1 MAATPAGFPVTEP
14 DPAHYVWWLAA
25 RSAGIVAFVLVA
37 AAVMIG
43 LFLSANLSRRPGL
56 KRDLVKVHQQVALA
70 ALATIAAHGVL
81 LLGDKWLKPGLTGI
95 TIPFTLAYRPLWT
108 GLGILAGYLA
118 VALGPTFYLR
128 RRIGARRWR
137 LVHRATALVYALGL
151 LHAVGSGTDGA
162 SPWFTAL
169 VIATAIPITG
179 LLIIRLR
186 PKPARPAPSRRPL
199 TTTPTQTR
207 TPSPGHS

>member
-1 MAATPAGFPVTEP
+1 MTEP

-25 RSAGIVAFVLVA
+25 RSAGIVAFVLIA
-37 AAVMIG
+37 AAVTLG
-43 LFLSANLSRRPGL
+43 LFLSANISRRPGL
-56 KRDLVKVHQQVALA
+56 KRDLVKIHQQIALA

-81 LLGDKWLKPGLTGI
+81 LLGDKWLKPGIPGI

-118 VALGPTFYLR
+118 LALGPTFYLR

-137 LVHRATALVYALGL
+137 LVHRATVLVYALGV
-151 LHAVGSGTDGA
+151 LHSVGSGTDGA
-162 SPWFTAL
+162 SPWFTTI

-186 PKPARPAPSRRPL
+186 PKRAPPVPSRRPRPS
-199 TTTPTQTR
+199 TPTQTR
-207 TPSPGHS
+207 TPAPGQP